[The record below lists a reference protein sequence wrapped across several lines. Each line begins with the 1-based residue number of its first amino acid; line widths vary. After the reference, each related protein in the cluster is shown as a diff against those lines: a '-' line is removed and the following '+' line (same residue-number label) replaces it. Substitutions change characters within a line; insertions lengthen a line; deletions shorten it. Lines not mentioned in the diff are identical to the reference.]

1 MKNLLSDSTKF
12 EKPKF
17 EEGKQLKFILTS
29 VKKKI
34 KNHKAIV

>member
-17 EEGKQLKFILTS
+17 EEGKQLKFVLNS
-29 VKKKI
+29 VKKK
-34 KNHKAIV
+34 N

>member
-1 MKNLLSDSTKF
+1 MKNLLSNSTKF